1 MAGEITVSI
10 SLTATDGVV
19 TEQLG
24 SDGATVTYTLDQSH
38 AAMRRYTKRVR
49 GLKLAKCRADEDKY
63 GFSIGNSIDMM
74 AEREKNLAGEPVS
87 ATYQYNYLDFGV
99 DIWNP
104 KIAAFYNMGE
114 DYPIWICTLYRA
126 TDNDT
131 YTIIPFLEVPPG
143 NTVGPTT
150 YPILANNQCD
160 KITEAPM
167 WFAMVG
173 LPKNYTG
180 NPEQVYRTLYIIV
193 YDS

>member
-1 MAGEITVSI
+1 MAGEITVSV

-24 SDGATVTYTLDQSH
+24 EDGSTVTYTLDQSH

-49 GLKLAKCRADEDKY
+49 GLKLEKCRANEDKY
-63 GFSIGNSIDMM
+63 GFSIGSSIDML
-74 AEREKNLAGEPVS
+74 AEREKNIAGLPVS

-126 TDNDT
+126 TDNDV
-131 YTIIPFLEVPPG
+131 YTIIPFLEVPPSK
-143 NTVGPTT
+143 TVGPTV
-150 YPILANNQCD
+150 YPVLANNRCD
-160 KITEAPM
+160 KITESPM

-173 LPKNYTG
+173 LPKNYVG
-180 NPEQVYRTLYIIV
+180 NPNQVFRTLYTIV